1 MGWELRKN
9 HQTFYTIEW
18 GSIGL
23 SIVLGRGWTSQSARK
38 QESGAQSWRFLME
51 FDESSSYL

>member
-9 HQTFYTIEW
+9 PQTFYTIEW

-23 SIVLGRGWTSQSARK
+23 SIVLGRG
-38 QESGAQSWRFLME
+38 
-51 FDESSSYL
+51 